1 VSSSEDDYYGLLG
14 LEPGADAAQIR
25 RAFRKLSREHHPDVG
40 GDRRSY
46 ERITVAYAVLADERR
61 REAYDAARSG
71 GRAGASP
78 APEAGRAG
86 NHAASSGAQGRT
98 RAAAG
103 GASGAARRSPKP
115 VRVTG
120 QGPGAAE
127 ASLAAVPLHGVLPKR
142 GLLDRTREARTAA
155 VRELLRLVTRELPA
169 TRAVLGVDLPGAG
182 RHDAVLLAGSRAVII
197 DVLPTPDTA
206 HAWDGRT
213 LRVGGKVAT
222 LPNVSGAAASLERA
236 AGGTRAE
243 GLAVLVT
250 SPPDGFRPVVD
261 RVGPV
266 HAPDGPA
273 NLVRSAERV
282 TTFLAGGANHD
293 AVDLSVLARVLS
305 LATHR

>member
-1 VSSSEDDYYGLLG
+1 MSSSEDDYYGLLG

-86 NHAASSGAQGRT
+86 NHATS
-98 RAAAG
+98 
-103 GASGAARRSPKP
+103 SGAARRSPKP

-222 LPNVSGAAASLERA
+222 LPNVSRAAASLERA